1 MAKQSILI
9 GTIANDG
16 TGTNLREGGDI
27 INDNFNEIYTAIGDG
42 SIIDSSLFR
51 NVIGG
56 TGIGENLV
64 GNDLTLSVDAT
75 VVTATST
82 TTLTNK
88 TIDLADNTIEKA
100 GSSVSTLAGTEVFTN
115 KNLTAP
121 TNTFQPISFADS
133 SSTIAQVGLGETL
146 GIIGGSGIETTIT
159 GDTVS
164 IAITGITGTD
174 LAANANILNTQ
185 LANDY
190 VTIGYTNVALGS
202 AATTVSGLSI
212 SGFAQFTAN
221 ASASSIRFNH
231 ADFASFPSNV
241 TYSGTPALDEDTGK
255 PYFATATGYI
265 EVLTESTSILPSGTP
280 ISSPVA
286 GDTLSYN
293 GTIWAQA
300 QTPISQLLVTESGTG
315 FLFTGAGFA
324 STSGDNPDL
333 HLKKGQ
339 TYYFINNAGGSHP
352 FRIQSTSGSSG
363 TVYNDGVTNNA
374 GSTGAIILH
383 VQMDAP
389 ATLYYQCTAH
399 AALNGTISIT

>member
-115 KNLTAP
+115 KNLTAS

-241 TYSGTPALDEDTGK
+241 TYSGTPALDEDTDK
-255 PYFATATGYI
+255 PYIATASGWKELI
-265 EVLTESTSILPSGTP
+265 SLTDL
-280 ISSPVA
+280 SPVA

-352 FRIQSTSGSSG
+352 FRIQSTTGTGG

>member
-115 KNLTAP
+115 KNLTAS

-255 PYFATATGYI
+255 PYIATASGWKELI
-265 EVLTESTSILPSGTP
+265 SLTDL
-280 ISSPVA
+280 SPVA

-352 FRIQSTSGSSG
+352 FRIQSTTGTGG

>member
-1 MAKQSILI
+1 MAKQSINI
-9 GTIANDG
+9 GSIPNDG
-16 TGTNLREGGDI
+16 TGSNLREGGDI
-27 INDNFNEIYTAIGDG
+27 VNDNFDEIYIAIGDG
-42 SIIDSSLFR
+42 SIIDQGRLY
-51 NVIGG
+51 NIVGG
-56 TGIGENLV
+56 TGIGTNLV
-64 GNDLTLSVDAT
+64 GNNLTLSAEVSADST
-75 VVTATST
+75 V
-82 TTLTNK
+82 TLTNK

-115 KNLTAP
+115 KNLTAS

-241 TYSGTPALDEDTGK
+241 TYSGTPALDEDTDK
-255 PYFATATGYI
+255 PYIATASGWKELI
-265 EVLTESTSILPSGTP
+265 SLTDL
-280 ISSPVA
+280 SPVA

-352 FRIQSTSGSSG
+352 FRIQSTTGTGG

>member
-115 KNLTAP
+115 KNLTSP
-121 TNTFQPISFADS
+121 TNTFQPISIADS
-133 SSTIAQVGLGETL
+133 SSTIVQVGLGETL
-146 GIIGGSGIETTIT
+146 GIIGASGIETTVT
-159 GDTVS
+159 GDTLS

-174 LAANANILNTQ
+174 LDANANILNTQ

-255 PYFATATGYI
+255 PYIATASGWKELI
-265 EVLTESTSILPSGTP
+265 SLTDL
-280 ISSPVA
+280 SPVA

>member
-255 PYFATATGYI
+255 PYIATASGWKELI
-265 EVLTESTSILPSGTP
+265 SLTDL
-280 ISSPVA
+280 SPVA

-352 FRIQSTSGSSG
+352 FRIQSTTGTGG